1 MIMRYARELAAQAG
15 AGGSTAAGIWIP
27 WPVLG
32 FLAVLLFVLILI
44 PLGHRYG
51 VRGIA
56 IASIISATAALLT
69 ATAQVLPR
77 P

>member
-1 MIMRYARELAAQAG
+1 MIMRCACELAAQRRAG
-15 AGGSTAAGIWIP
+15 SSIAGGIWIP

-32 FLAVLLFVLILI
+32 LLAVLLFVLALI

-69 ATAQVLPR
+69 AAAQLLGHA
-77 P
+77 